1 MRRRRT
7 LWTAVI
13 LGCGLL
19 LAGCAG
25 REASVGPAA
34 KPAPSPARNEIYIVV
49 QRGQTLDAVA
59 GRFNVAKA
67 DIIVINGLKPP
78 YALKPSVIL
87 KLPVTAQEPSPE
99 AAADEKPTTP
109 PKPLRPATT
118 AAMTAP
124 PAAAPERA
132 RRPARPKTSEKP
144 PPSAP
149 QVIPLD

>member
-25 REASVGPAA
+25 REASVGPTA

-59 GRFNVAKA
+59 GRFNIAKA
-67 DIIVINGLKPP
+67 DIIAINGLKPP
-78 YALKPSVIL
+78 YTLRLGAIL
-87 KLPVTAQEPSPE
+87 NLPVAAEELNSAT
-99 AAADEKPTTP
+99 AADEKPTPP
-109 PKPLRPATT
+109 PKPLSLATT
-118 AAMTAP
+118 TAMTAP
-124 PAAAPERA
+124 PA
-132 RRPARPKTSEKP
+132 
-144 PPSAP
+144 
-149 QVIPLD
+149 